1 MELSEW
7 WMCNEIKVK
16 TFSFASENESE
27 RRKERRAHKKI
38 KNWS

>member
-27 RRKERRAHKKI
+27 RKERRA
-38 KNWS
+38 